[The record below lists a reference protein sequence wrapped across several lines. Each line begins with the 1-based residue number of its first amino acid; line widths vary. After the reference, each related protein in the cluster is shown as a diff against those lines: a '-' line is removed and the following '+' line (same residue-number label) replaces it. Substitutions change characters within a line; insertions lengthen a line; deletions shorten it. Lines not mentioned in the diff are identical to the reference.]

1 LQERK
6 KNCKTKATS
15 YRTATF
21 NLKLQKPELYLR
33 LGRITLDLLL
43 PLPADLLALTAI
55 AAATPGSP
63 PRACVEKT
71 AVDRHCAPVAHIRR
85 PTTLMIEHP
94 KFQKSAENLSQIRK
108 TAEKNASKQSPL
120 ACKTAPCIQESAFL
134 GFGVLGFKSFNLLQ
148 ASHKNLAL
156 KRTLIIR
163 ADRCP
168 TTSPT
173 QNFLGQVFLNLHWS
187 LGSI

>member
-33 LGRITLDLLL
+33 LGIITLDLLL

-63 PRACVEKT
+63 PRACGEKT

-85 PTTLMIEHP
+85 PTTLIIEHP
-94 KFQKSAENLSQIRK
+94 SSRNPLKIYHRSAKLQRK
-108 TAEKNASKQSPL
+108 T
-120 ACKTAPCIQESAFL
+120 
-134 GFGVLGFKSFNLLQ
+134 Q
-148 ASHKNLAL
+148 ASNRLWHAK
-156 KRTLIIR
+156 
-163 ADRCP
+163 
-168 TTSPT
+168 
-173 QNFLGQVFLNLHWS
+173 LHPAYKKEVRF
-187 LGSI
+187 

>member
-1 LQERK
+1 MQERK
-6 KNCKTKATS
+6 KKCKTEATS

-33 LGRITLDLLL
+33 LGVITLDLLL
-43 PLPADLLALTAI
+43 PLPVDLLALTAI

-85 PTTLMIEHP
+85 PTTLMIQNPE
-94 KFQKSAENLSQIRK
+94 FQKSAENLSQVRK
-108 TAEKNASKQSPL
+108 TAEKNAIKQSIASGVQYCTL
-120 ACKTAPCIQESAFL
+120 HTRKKLEFL
-134 GFGVLGFKSFNLLQ
+134 GFGVLGFKSFNLQ
-148 ASHKNLAL
+148 ESHKNLAL

-173 QNFLGQVFLNLHWS
+173 
-187 LGSI
+187 